1 MSKKQPHNFEN
12 ATPWLPPFENVSSH
26 GQIDRGTKYPIA
38 KKSTNEMLVPRV
50 NYFFR
55 RRPLNVGPSR
65 ISELMIPEAIKPPE
79 TKTKT
84 NHDEVSVPT
93 TAPAITAAQMAFSLS
108 F

>member
-1 MSKKQPHNFEN
+1 MSKKQPHNLEN

-65 ISELMIPEAIKPPE
+65 ISEFVIPEAIKPPE
-79 TKTKT
+79 TKTNT
-84 NHDEVSVPT
+84 NHEEVMVPMIAPPV
-93 TAPAITAAQMAFSLS
+93 TAPQLRVR
-108 F
+108 